1 MAEVNRSDEAMRVV
15 GALLR
20 QPVGEGYPLPAGEDA
35 EAWRSHAQR
44 ALEAL
49 ARRGLLEQVAS
60 DGRTLAEQLLAFAE
74 APLSE
79 GLVQVPG
86 RVRLMGEAVRNVA
99 HPGRINQGYK
109 GTCAVTCVE
118 IFVAETRPA
127 EYLRIVAGLASPE
140 GALALKAGDMLE
152 RDEEVLRWHNAEAR
166 RSPASRLMQV
176 AFMEFAYPELDYQ
189 NMVDGHIE
197 YADDGDRNTGTG
209 VGLDEFDRL
218 LEAVTGERWD
228 TVSEHQSKLQAK
240 FARLGIDTSFL
251 PDLYLDGM
259 AIIRNALAAGDAC
272 FVTIGTRAADERVGE
287 NPLLALPHKVRVL
300 KIDDEEGR
308 VHYDDP
314 LDPEDPWM
322 PGVETRVETDEGRC
336 SISFEDFEELLCEVS
351 YRPVHAEGV
360 VEARGQT

>member
-1 MAEVNRSDEAMRVV
+1 M
-15 GALLR
+15 GAAK
-20 QPVGEGYPLPAGEDA
+20 G
-35 EAWRSHAQR
+35 
-44 ALEAL
+44 
-49 ARRGLLEQVAS
+49 
-60 DGRTLAEQLLAFAE
+60 
-74 APLSE
+74 SE
-79 GLVQVPG
+79 GLVKVVAALLEQPVGDAYPMPDDEDAASWRAASLDALAALWRRGTLDAVAADGETLGHHLLAFTESPLLADLAAVPG
-86 RVRLMGEAVRNVA
+86 RVRLVGETVRNIA
-99 HPGRINQGYK
+99 YPGRINQGLK

-118 IFVAETRPA
+118 IFVAERLPA
-127 EYLRIVAGLASPE
+127 EYVRYMVGLASPE
-140 GALALKAGDMLE
+140 GGVALKGGDPLQ
-152 RDEEVLRWHNAEAR
+152 RDEVVMQWHTREGD

-197 YADDGDRNTGTG
+197 RADNESKNTGTG

-251 PDLYLDGM
+251 PDIYRDGIT
-259 AIIRNALAAGDAC
+259 IIRRVLAADDAC
-272 FVTIGTRAADERVGE
+272 FVTIGTRDSDQRVGQD
-287 NPLLALPHKVRVL
+287 PLLALPHKVRVL

-322 PGVETRVETDEGRC
+322 PGLETRVETDEGRC
-336 SISFEDFEELLCEVS
+336 SMSYTDFEELLCEVS
-351 YRPVHAEGV
+351 YRPQHAEGV
-360 VEARGQT
+360 VEARAD

>member
-1 MAEVNRSDEAMRVV
+1 MADSKGSDRVVAVV

-20 QPVGEGYPLPAGEDA
+20 QPVGAAYPLPAGEDA
-35 EAWRSHAQR
+35 ETWQAEALR

-49 ARRGLLEQVAS
+49 VRRGRLEAEAA
-60 DGRTLAEQLLAFAE
+60 DGRTLGEHLLAFAE
-74 APLSE
+74 APLSDSL
-79 GLVQVPG
+79 GAVPG
-86 RVRLMGEAVRNVA
+86 RVRLMGETVRNIA
-99 HPGRINQGYK
+99 YPGRINQGYK

-118 IFVAETRPA
+118 IFVAETLPA
-127 EYLRIVAGLASPE
+127 EYARYVVGLASPS
-140 GALALKAGDMLE
+140 GGLALKAGDALQ
-152 RDEEVLRWHNAEAR
+152 RDEEVLQWHGAEAR
-166 RSPASRLMQV
+166 RSPVSRLMQV

-197 YADDGDRNTGTG
+197 HGDAGDKNTGTG

-251 PDLYLDGM
+251 PDIYQDGM
-259 AIIRNALAAGDAC
+259 AIIRNAIAAGDAC
-272 FVTIGTRAADERVGE
+272 FVTIGTRGEGVRVGE

-300 KIDDEEGR
+300 KIDDAEGR

-336 SISFEDFEELLCEVS
+336 SIAFDDFTELLCEVS

-360 VEARGQT
+360 VEARKQA

>member
-1 MAEVNRSDEAMRVV
+1 MGTAMGFEQRVKAV
-15 GALLR
+15 AALLEK
-20 QPVGEGYPLPAGEDA
+20 PLATGY
-35 EAWRSHAQR
+35 
-44 ALEAL
+44 
-49 ARRGLLEQVAS
+49 
-60 DGRTLAEQLLAFAE
+60 
-74 APLSE
+74 PLSE
-79 GLVQVPG
+79 GEDEAAWRAASLDALAALWRRGTLGAVAADGKTLGEHLLDFTESPIQQSIAEVPG
-86 RVRLMGEAVRNVA
+86 RVRLVGEVVRNIA
-99 HPGRINQGYK
+99 YPGRINQGLK

-118 IFVAETRPA
+118 IFVAERLPA
-127 EYLRIVAGLASPE
+127 EYARYVIGLASPE
-140 GALALKAGDMLE
+140 GGLALKAGDALE
-152 RDEEVLRWHNAEAR
+152 RDEDVLRWHGAEGH

-189 NMVDGHIE
+189 NLVDGHIE
-197 YADDGDRNTGTG
+197 HGERENKNTGTG

-251 PDLYLDGM
+251 PDIYQDGI
-259 AIIRNALAAGDAC
+259 AIIRNALVAGDAC
-272 FVTIGTRAADERVGE
+272 FVTLGTRGAEERVGE

-336 SISFEDFEELLCEVS
+336 SMAYEDFEELLCEVS
-351 YRPVHAEGV
+351 YRPIHAAGV
-360 VEARGQT
+360 VESRAG